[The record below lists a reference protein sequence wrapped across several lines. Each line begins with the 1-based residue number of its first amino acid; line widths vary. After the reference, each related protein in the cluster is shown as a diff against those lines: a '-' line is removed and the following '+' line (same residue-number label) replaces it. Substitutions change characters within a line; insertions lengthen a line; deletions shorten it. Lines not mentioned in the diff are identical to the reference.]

1 MFLDCLVHTFSK
13 SQNPYYMYSRHADRQ
28 ACTSKT
34 KSSLGQVMGIKS
46 IHGGNSSMLTP
57 LLIDS
62 IWI

>member
-46 IHGGNSSMLTP
+46 IHGGNSF
-57 LLIDS
+57 D
-62 IWI
+62 W

>member
-13 SQNPYYMYSRHADRQ
+13 SQNPYYSRHAARQ